1 MPKIIIGITEMQF
14 QIHIITVVYLKR
26 GYRMKQ
32 SHKILLATALSL
44 ASTSV
49 FALPNITVL
58 ATGGTIAGGGES
70 ATSSSYQAG
79 KVGIDALIN
88 AVPEIKKIA
97 NLNGEQVVNIGSQDM
112 NDQVWLTLAK
122 KINQECDKTDG
133 FVITHGTDTLEETAF
148 FLDLTTSCQK
158 PIVLVGAMRPSTALG
173 ADGPLNL
180 YNAVVVATDK
190 SAGDRGVLMAMNDK
204 VIQGRDVVKMNT
216 TEVQAFEAVNAG
228 PQGFIHDGKVTFYKP
243 AEPRDNKAAFDVSKL
258 DKLPQVGIVYNYA
271 NASAAP
277 VKALRDE
284 GVEGI
289 VSAGVG
295 NGNMYKTVF
304 DALATAAKE
313 DVVVVRASR
322 VPTGYTTRNAEV
334 DDNLY
339 GFVASER
346 LNPQKA
352 RVLLQLALTETKD
365 PKRIQALFEKY

>member
-1 MPKIIIGITEMQF
+1 
-14 QIHIITVVYLKR
+14 
-26 GYRMKQ
+26 MKNRN
-32 SHKILLATALSL
+32 KALLATLVSL
-44 ASTSV
+44 FTVSAV
-49 FALPNITVL
+49 ALPNITVL
-58 ATGGTIAGGGES
+58 ATGGTIAGGGDS

-88 AVPEIKKIA
+88 AVPETKKIA
-97 NLNGEQVVNIGSQDM
+97 NLSGEQLVNIGSQDM

-122 KINQECDKTDG
+122 KINQDCDKTDG

-148 FLDLTTSCQK
+148 FLDLTTYCKK

-180 YNAVVVATDK
+180 YNAVVLATDK

-204 VIQGRDVVKMNT
+204 VVQGRNVMKMST
-216 TEVQAFEAVNAG
+216 TEVQAFDAVNAG
-228 PQGFIHDGKVTFYKP
+228 AEGFIHDGKVTYFQAP
-243 AEPRDNKAAFDVSKL
+243 QPRENNAAFDVSKL
-258 DKLPQVGIVYNYA
+258 DKLPAVGIVYNYA

-277 VKALRDE
+277 VKALREE
-284 GVEGI
+284 GAEGI

-304 DALATAAKE
+304 DALAKAAKE

-365 PKRIQALFEKY
+365 PQKIQMLFEKY

>member
-1 MPKIIIGITEMQF
+1 
-14 QIHIITVVYLKR
+14 
-26 GYRMKQ
+26 MKQ
-32 SHKILLATALSL
+32 GKKVLLATALTL
-44 ASTSV
+44 CTASV
-49 FALPNITVL
+49 YALPNITVL
-58 ATGGTIAGGGES
+58 ATGGTIAGGGDS

-97 NLNGEQVVNIGSQDM
+97 NLTGEQIVNIGSQDM

-122 KINQECDKTDG
+122 KINQECDNTDG
-133 FVITHGTDTLEETAF
+133 FVITYGTDTLEETAF

-158 PIVLVGAMRPSTALG
+158 PIVLVGAMRPSTALS

-180 YNAVVVATDK
+180 YNAVVVAADK
-190 SAGDRGVLMAMNDK
+190 SAGERGVLMAMNDK
-204 VIQGRDVVKMNT
+204 VVQGRDVVKMST
-216 TEVQAFEAVNAG
+216 TEVQAFDAVNAG
-228 PQGFIHDGKVTFYKP
+228 PQGFIHDGKVTFYKS
-243 AEPRDNKAAFDVSKL
+243 AEPRATKAAFDVSKL
-258 DKLPQVGIVYNYA
+258 DKLPLVGIVYNYA

-277 VKALRDE
+277 VKALREE
-284 GVEGI
+284 GAKGI

-313 DVVVVRASR
+313 DIVVVRSSR

-352 RVLLQLALTETKD
+352 RILLQLALTETQD
-365 PKRIQALFEKY
+365 PQKIQSLFEKY

>member
-1 MPKIIIGITEMQF
+1 
-14 QIHIITVVYLKR
+14 
-26 GYRMKQ
+26 MKNRN
-32 SHKILLATALSL
+32 KALLATLVSL
-44 ASTSV
+44 FTVSAV
-49 FALPNITVL
+49 ALPNITVL
-58 ATGGTIAGGGES
+58 ATGGTIAGGGDS

-88 AVPEIKKIA
+88 AVPETKKIA
-97 NLNGEQVVNIGSQDM
+97 NLSSEQLVNIGSQDM

-122 KINQECDKTDG
+122 KINQDCDKTDG

-148 FLDLTTSCQK
+148 FLDLTTYCKK

-180 YNAVVVATDK
+180 YNAVVLATDK

-204 VIQGRDVVKMNT
+204 VVQGRNVMKMST
-216 TEVQAFEAVNAG
+216 TEVQAFDAVNAG
-228 PQGFIHDGKVTFYKP
+228 AEGFIHDGKVTYFQAP
-243 AEPRDNKAAFDVSKL
+243 QPRENNAAFDVSKL
-258 DKLPQVGIVYNYA
+258 DKLPAVGIVYNYA

-277 VKALRDE
+277 VKALREE
-284 GVEGI
+284 GAEGI

-304 DALATAAKE
+304 DALAKAAKE

-365 PKRIQALFEKY
+365 PQKIQMLFEKY

>member
-1 MPKIIIGITEMQF
+1 M
-14 QIHIITVVYLKR
+14 
-26 GYRMKQ
+26 MKLNN
-32 SHKILLATALSL
+32 KVLLATAISLSL
-44 ASTSV
+44 CTGAA

-58 ATGGTIAGGGES
+58 ATGGTIAGGGDS
-70 ATSSSYQAG
+70 STSSSYQAG

-88 AVPEIKKIA
+88 AVPEMKKLA
-97 NLNGEQVVNIGSQDM
+97 NLSGEQVVNIGSQDM

-180 YNAVVVATDK
+180 YNAVVLATDQT
-190 SAGDRGVLMAMNDK
+190 AGERGVLMVMNDK
-204 VIQGRDVVKMNT
+204 VVQGRDVVKMST
-216 TEVQAFEAVNAG
+216 TEVQAFDAVNAG
-228 PQGFIHDGKVTFYKP
+228 AQGFIHDGKVTFYKP
-243 AEPRDNKAAFDVSKL
+243 AIPRTSKAAFDVSKL
-258 DKLPQVGIVYNYA
+258 DKLPKVDIIYNYS

-277 VKALRDE
+277 IKALREE

-304 DALATAAKE
+304 DALAKSAKE
-313 DVVVVRASR
+313 GIVVVRSSR

-352 RVLLQLALTETKD
+352 RVLLQLALTETKN
-365 PKRIQALFEKY
+365 PQQIQALFEKY